1 MGRTGRGMRPVGY
14 GRGRDC
20 VGRERWGMGRVEA
33 GWVGT
38 GVVGMG
44 WAGTGVEGM
53 EWVGT
58 GVVGMGWAGTGVVG
72 RAGIGRERGAVTR
85 GTSAGRENGR

>member
-1 MGRTGRGMRPVGY
+1 
-14 GRGRDC
+14 
-20 VGRERWGMGRVEA
+20 
-33 GWVGT
+33 
-38 GVVGMG
+38 MG